1 VRWLKVRRN
10 GKTLL
15 IIALI
20 LLASSPLWVPA
31 TVYAMTDNMDKF
43 QYYLEALKALL
54 DGLVQY
60 FNAVIQLFK
69 TAVGV

>member
-1 VRWLKVRRN
+1 VKVLRVNR
-10 GKTLL
+10 KALL
-15 IIALI
+15 IVALI
-20 LLASSPLWVPA
+20 LLASSPVWVPA
-31 TVYAMTDNMDKF
+31 TVYAVKDESDKF

-69 TAVGV
+69 TAIGG